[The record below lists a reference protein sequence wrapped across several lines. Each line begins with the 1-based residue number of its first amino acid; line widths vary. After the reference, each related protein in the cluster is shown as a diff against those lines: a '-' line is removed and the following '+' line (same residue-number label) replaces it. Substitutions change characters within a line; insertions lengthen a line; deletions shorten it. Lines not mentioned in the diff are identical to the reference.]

1 MIWLPK
7 SKILR
12 IGCLKVEWRL
22 AAENALSAQ
31 EGSQLLNVT
40 H

>member
-7 SKILR
+7 SKNLR
-12 IGCLKVEWRL
+12 IGCLTAEWRL
-22 AAENALSAQ
+22 AAENAQ